1 MGSTLK
7 ARSDP
12 AQGAGPWWLP
22 RPPPEPL
29 RGLIERLPVAPPSWL
44 LASAL
49 NRVLLPRLDAAAREA
64 LDDRVVELHV
74 RDFGLRARLV
84 LGPGRF
90 VAASAQQ
97 PASLLISAS
106 AQAFWRLAAG
116 EDDADTLF
124 FERALT
130 LEGDTEF
137 GLRLKNTL
145 DALGPLLP
153 GAGHR

>member
-1 MGSTLK
+1 MK

-12 AQGAGPWWLP
+12 AHGTGPWWLP
-22 RPPPEPL
+22 RPPEPL
-29 RGLIERLPVAPPSWL
+29 RELVERLPVAPPSWL

-49 NRVLLPRLDAAAREA
+49 NHVLLPRLDAATREA
-64 LDDRVVELHV
+64 LGDHVVELHV

-90 VAASAQQ
+90 VAAPAQQ
-97 PASLLISAS
+97 PASLRISA
-106 AQAFWRLAAG
+106 AAHAFWRLAAG

-130 LEGDTEF
+130 MEGDTEF
-137 GLRLKNTL
+137 GVRLKNTL